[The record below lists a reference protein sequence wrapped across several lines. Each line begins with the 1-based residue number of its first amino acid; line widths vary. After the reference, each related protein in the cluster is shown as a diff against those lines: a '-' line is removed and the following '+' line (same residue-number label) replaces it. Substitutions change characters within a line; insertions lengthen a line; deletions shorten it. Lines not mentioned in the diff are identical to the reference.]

1 VYINPVLL
9 PQFSNREDLLLTV
22 SLVDDDTL
30 QPIKLDG
37 CTTFNTQPFTGVAWT
52 VISGLNA
59 TTSTTP
65 MTIPVFPLSSNAQLN
80 LNLTVGVGL
89 AINPGDPVIISDTAT
104 GLNTMTGYVASYV
117 ISTGAM
123 IVQIGCAFFF
133 EIRRGAPRNTG
144 SGYVPW
150 YDFGTP
156 NECGPLLRASNG
168 KGISIVDIGVIQ
180 ILIPAGMFERLH
192 GGTYTASLIVTDGV
206 NTRQM
211 FVGSLPVVQGHLTK
225 VPVLVDPGP
234 VWN

>member
-1 VYINPVLL
+1 MYINPVFL

-22 SLVDDDTL
+22 SLFDDDTA
-30 QPIKLDG
+30 QPIKVDG
-37 CTTFNTQPFTGVAWT
+37 CTTAGSLPFTGIAWT
-52 VISGLNA
+52 VTDGAIV

-65 MTIPVFPLSSNAQLN
+65 MTIPVFPLFGNAQLN
-80 LNLTVGVGL
+80 LNLTVGIGL
-89 AINPGDPVIISDTAT
+89 AINPGDPIVIKDTAT

-133 EIRRGAPRNTG
+133 EIRRGPPRNTG

-150 YDFGTP
+150 YEFGTP

-168 KGISIVDIGVIQ
+168 QGISIIDTGVIQ
-180 ILIPAGMFERLH
+180 IMIPAGMFERLH
-192 GGTYTASLIVTDGV
+192 GGTYTASLIVTDGI

-211 FVGSLPVVQGHLTK
+211 FVGSLPVVQGHLSK
-225 VPVLVDPGP
+225 VPVFVDPGP
-234 VWN
+234 IWN